1 VPPTR
6 SYDTPAIVIRARPF
20 GETSQVVQLATPNH
34 GLVAAMVKG
43 AHRPGPEFQGGLAL
57 CTLGTA
63 RLRHRRG
70 AEMDLLQRFRLTEDL
85 RGLRTHLGRYY
96 GACYVVELLRAWMQP
111 ALPSPALHG
120 AAVTALRALAGTSQA
135 SLDAWIV
142 WFEARALAAGG
153 HRPRLEA
160 CALCD
165 GALEAD
171 ILFSPEAGGLVHP
184 RCAPAGPTRRLDPL
198 ACAGL
203 QRVYTARLPELR
215 DEPLSQTAVA
225 AARSVHDLFVPYVLE
240 RRPKAL
246 APMRQNTVS
255 RS

>member
-1 VPPTR
+1 
-6 SYDTPAIVIRARPF
+6 
-20 GETSQVVQLATPNH
+20 
-34 GLVAAMVKG
+34 MVKG

-63 RLRHRRG
+63 RLRRRRG
-70 AEMDLLQRFRLTEDL
+70 AEMDLLQRFRLNEDL

-111 ALPSPALHG
+111 SLPSPALYG
-120 AAVTALRALAGTSQA
+120 AAVTALRALARTSLS
-135 SLDAWIV
+135 SLGAWIV

-165 GALEAD
+165 GEPGAD
-171 ILFSPEAGGLVHP
+171 VLFSAEAGGLVHP
-184 RCAPAGPTRRLDPL
+184 HCAPAGPTRRLDPGG
-198 ACAGL
+198 CAGL

-215 DEPLSQTAVA
+215 EQPLSREAVA
-225 AARSVHDLFVPYVLE
+225 AARGVHDLFVPYVLE
-240 RRPKAL
+240 RHPRAL
-246 APMRQNTVS
+246 APLRQSTLS
-255 RS
+255 PS